1 MSKKEYKLKIK
12 TEKDSLTDTYGK
24 FVLQPLERGYG
35 VTVGNALRRVL
46 LTSLPGAAITNV
58 KVDGVLHEFSTIPGV
73 KDDMADIIQ
82 NLKNVRFKL
91 SDSDVDNVKV
101 SLKGKKVFTAAEIQ
115 KATDQFEVLNQDQ
128 YITEINT
135 NGKFEIELRIGV
147 GKGYV
152 PSEENELPNAPIG
165 TLAMDSIFN
174 PVTKV
179 TYNVQ
184 PVPGAKDP
192 IEILSVEVETD
203 GSVTPQDAISYS
215 ATVLMDHLKLV
226 EAIAKPEVLEVTE
239 KISEEIIKI
248 RNLLNLTIDE
258 MELSVRSHNCL
269 QAAGIKHIYELVS
282 KEESEMLKYKNFGRK
297 SLTEL
302 VEKLDDMGISF
313 GMDVDKYLKLE
324 V

>member
-1 MSKKEYKLKIK
+1 MAKEYNLKIK
-12 TEKDSLTDTYGK
+12 TDNNSLTETYGK
-24 FVLQPLERGYG
+24 FIIQPLERGYG

-46 LTSLPGAAITNV
+46 LTSIPGAAITNV
-58 KVDGVLHEFSTIPGV
+58 KVENVLHEFSTISGV
-73 KDDMADIIQ
+73 KDDMTDIIQ
-82 NLKNVRFKL
+82 NLKGVRFKL
-91 SDSDVDNVKV
+91 SDSDVDNVKI
-101 SLKGKKVFTAAEIQ
+101 SLKGNRVFSAKDIQ
-115 KATDQFEVLNQDQ
+115 DVTDQFEVLNLDH
-128 YITEINT
+128 YITEINAKGSI
-135 NGKFEIELRIGV
+135 NMELRIGV

-152 PSEENELPNAPIG
+152 SSEDNELPNAPIG
-165 TLAMDSIFN
+165 TLAIDSIFN

-203 GSVTPQDAISYS
+203 GSITPQDAISYS
-215 ATVLMDHLKLV
+215 ASVLMDHLRLV

-239 KISEEIIKI
+239 QISEEVIKI

-269 QAAGIKHIYELVS
+269 QAAGIKYIYELVS
-282 KEESEMLKYKNFGRK
+282 KEESAMLKYKNFGRK

-302 VEKLDDMGISF
+302 VEKLDEMDISF

>member
-1 MSKKEYKLKIK
+1 MAKKYDLKIK
-12 TEKDSLTDTYGK
+12 TDNNSLTDTYGK
-24 FVLQPLERGYG
+24 FIIQPLERGYG

-46 LTSLPGAAITNV
+46 LTSIPGAAITNV
-58 KVDGVLHEFSTIPGV
+58 KVENVLHEFSTISGV
-73 KDDMADIIQ
+73 KDDMTDIIQ
-82 NLKNVRFKL
+82 NLKGVRFKL
-91 SDSDVDNVKV
+91 SDSDVDNVKI
-101 SLKGKKVFTAAEIQ
+101 SLKGNRVFSAKDIQ
-115 KATDQFEVLNQDQ
+115 DVTDQFEVLNLDH
-128 YITEINT
+128 YITEINAK
-135 NGKFEIELRIGV
+135 GSISMEIRIGI

-165 TLAMDSIFN
+165 TLAIDSIFN

-192 IEILSVEVETD
+192 IEILSIELETD
-203 GSVTPQDAISYS
+203 GSITPQDAISYS
-215 ATVLMDHLKLV
+215 ASVLMDHLRLV

-239 KISEEIIKI
+239 QISEEVIKI

-269 QAAGIKHIYELVS
+269 QAAGIKYIYELVS
-282 KEESEMLKYKNFGRK
+282 KEESAMLKYKNFGRK

-302 VEKLDDMGISF
+302 VEKLDEMGINF

>member
-1 MSKKEYKLKIK
+1 MAKKYDLKIK
-12 TEKDSLTDTYGK
+12 TDNNSLTDTYGK
-24 FVLQPLERGYG
+24 FIIQPLERGYG

-46 LTSLPGAAITNV
+46 LTSIPGAAITNV
-58 KVDGVLHEFSTIPGV
+58 KVENVLHEFSTISGV
-73 KDDMADIIQ
+73 KDDMTDIIQ
-82 NLKNVRFKL
+82 NLKGVRFKL
-91 SDSDVDNVKV
+91 SDSDVDNVKI
-101 SLKGKKVFTAAEIQ
+101 SLKGNRVFSAKDIQ
-115 KATDQFEVLNQDQ
+115 DVTDQFEVLNLDH
-128 YITEINT
+128 YITEINAK
-135 NGKFEIELRIGV
+135 GSISMEIRIGV

-165 TLAMDSIFN
+165 TLAIDSIFN

-192 IEILSVEVETD
+192 IEILSIELETD
-203 GSVTPQDAISYS
+203 GSITPHDAISYS
-215 ATVLMDHLKLV
+215 ASVLMDHLRLV

-239 KISEEIIKI
+239 QISEEVIKI

-269 QAAGIKHIYELVS
+269 QAAGIKYIYELVS
-282 KEESEMLKYKNFGRK
+282 KEESGMLKYKNFGRK

-302 VEKLDDMGISF
+302 VEKLDEMGISF